1 MKKILITGGHITPA
15 LAVIEALDKQEWEI
29 CFVGRQYASE
39 ASKIRS
45 VERELIEDLRVK
57 FITFN
62 AGRINKRL
70 SFFSILSF
78 FKIPLGFVKAFSI
91 LLEEKPNV
99 VLSFGGYL
107 SSPIVFA
114 SWILRIPSLT
124 HEQTA
129 SIGLATKFNGLFSKK
144 ILLSWENTINSVNQ
158 KKSVLVGNPVRR
170 DVLNF
175 DLKTWKGLSF
185 NEDLPL
191 IFITG
196 GNQGSHIINKTIEK
210 ALPRLVR
217 NYNIFHLVGHLQA
230 RGDYKKLKIAKKQLS
245 KKYKARYRVE
255 KYLNAK
261 QMGALLNKADLV
273 ISRSGANTATE
284 LALLG
289 KPSLLIPLPNTH
301 NDEQV
306 ENAKLLAKAGIS
318 LILPQSELSSRALRE
333 KIKQMIEAISV
344 FKENASKAA
353 RLVDKNAASNIISE
367 IEGVLK

>member
-15 LAVIEALDKQEWEI
+15 LAVIEALDKQEWKI

-39 ASKIRS
+39 TFKIRS
-45 VERELIEDLRVK
+45 IERELIEDLRIK
-57 FITFN
+57 FIDFN
-62 AGRINKRL
+62 AGRISKRL
-70 SFFSILSF
+70 SFSSILSF
-78 FKIPLGFVKAFSI
+78 LKIPLGFIRAFSI
-91 LLEEKPNV
+91 LLSQKPDV

-129 SIGLATKFNGLFSKK
+129 SIGLATKFNGLFSKR
-144 ILLSWENTINSVNQ
+144 ILLSWENTINKVNQ
-158 KKSVLVGNPVRR
+158 KKSVLVGNPARR

-191 IFITG
+191 VFITG
-196 GNQGSHIINKTIEK
+196 GNQGSHIINKTVEK
-210 ALPRLVR
+210 ALPRLVK
-217 NYNIFHLVGHLQA
+217 NYNVFHLVGHLQA

-245 KKYKARYRVE
+245 KKYKARFRVE
-255 KYLNAK
+255 KYLNTK

-273 ISRSGANTATE
+273 VSRSGANTITE

-289 KPSLLIPLPNTH
+289 KPSLLIPLPDTH
-301 NDEQV
+301 SDEQV
-306 ENAKLLAKAGIS
+306 KNAKLLAKAGIS
-318 LILPQSELSSRALRE
+318 LILPQNELSSKVLCE
-333 KIKQMIEAISV
+333 KINQMIEDASV
-344 FKENASKAA
+344 FKENASKAL
-353 RLVDKNAASNIISE
+353 RLVDKNAASNITSE
-367 IEGVLK
+367 IESVLK